1 MVISRRAMQSRLHCP
16 LMIGVYL
23 RKRKG
28 ECHMNDLQTIIQN
41 IMKNNF
47 FVRKTVGILVMTD
60 QSTEDLAKK
69 FKDALA
75 AEDWNADFH
84 VMEDRT
90 KSGEEPPAKTA
101 EKMLQYDLVFCL
113 TKHSLTHT
121 VARKNANTKG
131 ISVITMPGITEDM
144 LLHGAMSADYSI
156 VEKETNEMTA
166 KLTEMNQVTIFTGK
180 DYQLTIPIEGRDG
193 VPSTG
198 VFRGKAASGN
208 LPSGEAFIAPIE
220 DYANGKI
227 EINGSIAGIGLLE
240 EPVLLTVKQG
250 RLIHATG
257 ETGERLLSLLGDGD
271 GRLLGE
277 LGIGTNYAARL
288 TGNILEDEKAYT
300 TVHVA
305 FGSNHTFGGSIKADV
320 HIDCVTREP
329 RLEWE

>member
-1 MVISRRAMQSRLHCP
+1 
-16 LMIGVYL
+16 MIGVYL
-23 RKRKG
+23 RNRKG
-28 ECHMNDLQTIIQN
+28 ECHMNDLQTIVQN

-47 FVRKTVGILVMTD
+47 FVENTVTLLVRTH
-60 QSTEDLAKK
+60 QSTENVAKES
-69 FKDALA
+69 KDALA
-75 AEDWNADFH
+75 AEEWNVDFH

-90 KSGEEPPAKTA
+90 KSGGEPPAETA

-121 VARKNANTKG
+121 VARKSANAEG

-156 VEKETNEMTA
+156 VEKETKEMTA

-220 DYANGKI
+220 DHANGKI
-227 EINGSIAGIGLLE
+227 EINWLIA
-240 EPVLLTVKQG
+240 
-250 RLIHATG
+250 
-257 ETGERLLSLLGDGD
+257 
-271 GRLLGE
+271 
-277 LGIGTNYAARL
+277 
-288 TGNILEDEKAYT
+288 
-300 TVHVA
+300 
-305 FGSNHTFGGSIKADV
+305 
-320 HIDCVTREP
+320 
-329 RLEWE
+329 